1 MPPMFTGW
9 GPVGVHAEGCWRGIA
24 GIEGAKHAPCVKEF
38 VVVEQGIGLELVL
51 NLPLPETVCGELALD
66 GMERLKGDEHTER

>member
-1 MPPMFTGW
+1 MPPGA
-9 GPVGVHAEGCWRGIA
+9 GDVHRLGTRR
-24 GIEGAKHAPCVKEF
+24 CVKEF